1 MRLLTHRVPARTR
14 IGLLYRRKQ
23 MGRPLKIQKY
33 SANTGI
39 NSPGAAVPIDQGYPN
54 FGSLTDPVYPP
65 TFNTNQ
71 FYGVVG
77 GASSTA
83 TTTTFPRV
91 VVEVN
96 IQLATGSGAGSAAGY
111 ILRQKGA
118 HKYLVGDATARTAV
132 VVGNAYRITVVGN
145 TNWASAGVV
154 GTAAVGTIFTAT
166 ANIANTGTGRV
177 NLVGVCV
184 LVNASSPT
192 AGNMS
197 IAYTD
202 DASSEVYIS
211 KLTNKFLLDWAG
223 GNNYAATSVVADKR
237 FLANFFSDEGTPI
250 KSGTTGTANTGTVQN
265 GQQNL
270 LDLAIVQ
277 NATS

>member
-1 MRLLTHRVPARTR
+1 
-14 IGLLYRRKQ
+14 
-23 MGRPLKIQKY
+23 MGRPLKIQKF
-33 SANTGI
+33 SANSGI
-39 NSPGAAVPIDQGYPN
+39 NSPGAAVPIDVGYPN
-54 FGSLTDPVYPP
+54 FGSLTVPVAPA
-65 TFNTNQ
+65 TFNSNQ
-71 FYGVVG
+71 FFGVVG
-77 GASSTA
+77 GASSAA
-83 TTTTFPRV
+83 TSATFPRV

-96 IQLATGSGAGSAAGY
+96 IALATGSGAGSAAGY
-111 ILRQKGA
+111 IIRQKGA

-132 VVGNAYRITVVGN
+132 VSGNAYVITVVGD
-145 TNWASAGVV
+145 TNWATAGAR
-154 GTAAVGTIFTAT
+154 GTIAVGTIFTAT
-166 ANIANTGTGRV
+166 GAIANTGTGRV

-184 LVNASSPT
+184 LTDAASPT

-211 KLTNKFLLDWAG
+211 KLTNRFLLDWAG
-223 GNNYAATSVVADKR
+223 GSNYLPTSVVADKR

-250 KSGTTGTANTGTVQN
+250 KSGTTGAANTGTVQN